1 METINHLPFI
11 VASYAAALVVVGGL
25 IGWVML
31 DFRAQRRALA
41 DLEMRGLT
49 RRSAS
54 VRPGHTMT
62 EANEKA

>member
-1 METINHLPFI
+1 MEAINHLPFI
-11 VASYAAALVVVGGL
+11 VASYAAALVIVAGL

-54 VRPGHTMT
+54 LRPERAMT
-62 EANEKA
+62 EAKEKA